1 MQLWSCSN
9 LVFYLFDI
17 TSDSVLVLSLLNILW
32 YLNDCGCLVCK
43 FEIFPLGILGHL
55 VIKDR
60 RVKSHKG
67 LLSFQQLWL
76 NVLKFVFLFC
86 FCSTIFRGMC
96 CYALLSN
103 LKMVS
108 CQMMVM
114 HIGLGWFLNIMQTI
128 IVQCR
133 CC

>member
-1 MQLWSCSN
+1 MQLRSCSN
-9 LVFYLFDI
+9 FFYFFDI

-32 YLNDCGCLVCK
+32 YLNDCGCLLCK
-43 FEIFPLGILGHL
+43 FEIFPLGILGHI
-55 VIKDR
+55 VINDR

-76 NVLKFVFLFC
+76 NVLKFGFF
-86 FCSTIFRGMC
+86 FCSTVFRGMC

-114 HIGLGWFLNIMQTI
+114 HIGLGWFLNIMHTI

-133 CC
+133 RC